1 MHGAGQMP
9 GWRLLYVL
17 DRHPSLP
24 FSHTGLEKSYGRSS
38 LARHGALIIVSLGR
52 QERKAAHGRKG
63 AARGSPEWPRF
74 PPATAAAKPSRG
86 RPPRRQ
92 EHLTTAGREM
102 KFVVSRKEVRTLVVA
117 SENQHPLLPSY

>member
-1 MHGAGQMP
+1 M
-9 GWRLLYVL
+9 L
-17 DRHPSLP
+17 DEYPSLP
-24 FSHTGLEKSYGRSS
+24 FPHSDPEKSCGRSP
-38 LARHGALIIVSLGR
+38 LTRYGTVIIVSLGR